1 MSWTITPQTKVPVDP
16 QYGSVSLLLHGNQSG
31 GQFIDSSPTPKS
43 ITKVGD
49 VAPGSPGG
57 GTPIYPSSNS
67 AFGSAIAFDKT
78 VDRITCSSNDFA
90 FGTGDFTIELWMYSR
105 DVGDRGILQTSDST
119 GGLAT
124 AASNG
129 IWINQGFPS
138 SGYLYVNTAN
148 GTIATSSAV
157 LTVNQWAHI
166 AVTRSGT
173 TCRLFANGTQVGT
186 LTSASNLTA
195 TNLVVG
201 GYYSTVYLF
210 DGYIDDFRITK
221 GVARYTAN
229 FTPPAAPFPDI

>member
-1 MSWTITPQTKVPVDP
+1 MSWTISAKYKDP
-16 QYGSVSLLLHGNQSG
+16 DYANVSLLLHGNGTNGSTT
-31 GQFIDSSPTPKS
+31 ITDNSPSAKTA
-43 ITKVGD
+43 TLVGD
-49 VAPGSPGG
+49 VQISTDQSKFGGSS
-57 GTPIYPSSNS
+57 IV
-67 AFGSAIAFDKT
+67 FDKT
-78 VDRITCSSNDFA
+78 VDRITYSSNDFA

-105 DVGDRGILQTSDST
+105 DVGDRGILQTSDSA

-124 AASNG
+124 ATSNG

-173 TCRLFANGTQVGT
+173 TCRLFVNGNQVGT
-186 LTSASNLTA
+186 ITTASNLTA

-201 GYYSTVYLF
+201 GYYSTAYLF
-210 DGYIDDFRITK
+210 DGYIDDLRITK
-221 GVARYTAN
+221 GIARYTAN
-229 FTPPAAPFPDI
+229 FSPPAAPFPDI